1 MKANPAGNMAAP
13 LLAKALGGDFLFAF
27 VSAIAFA
34 TILAVVAGLVLT
46 AASAFAHDFYNEI
59 IRKGNQRKR
68 ASIHGSLCVY
78 WVAVLSIILALFAQ
92 TLNVAFLVSLAFAV
106 AASANLPVILFT
118 IYWKRFN
125 TTGAISGMIAGLVS
139 AIVLVALSPNV
150 WNPVAGKAIF
160 VGEAIF
166 PYTTPGII
174 SIPLGFL
181 AAYLGT
187 VLSSKKEDA
196 AKFDEILVKSNTGHG
211 ISDASSH

>member
-1 MKANPAGNMAAP
+1 MVNGAFYIMTIFLGFGAAAFVGNEAIIKANPAGNMAAP

-68 ASIHGSLCVY
+68 ASIYGSLCIY
-78 WVAVLSIILALFAQ
+78 WGSDIIYHTCIICPNIKRSI
-92 TLNVAFLVSLAFAV
+92 LVSLAFAV

-125 TTGAISGMIAGLVS
+125 TTGAISGMIVGLVS

-160 VGEAIF
+160 VGKRYSIYDTRNYFNSARISCSIF
-166 PYTTPGII
+166 RNCFI
-174 SIPLGFL
+174 
-181 AAYLGT
+181 
-187 VLSSKKEDA
+187 
-196 AKFDEILVKSNTGHG
+196 
-211 ISDASSH
+211 

>member
-1 MKANPAGNMAAP
+1 MR
-13 LLAKALGGDFLFAF
+13 LFA
-27 VSAIAFA
+27 
-34 TILAVVAGLVLT
+34 
-46 AASAFAHDFYNEI
+46 
-59 IRKGNQRKR
+59 KGNQRKR
-68 ASIHGSLCVY
+68 ASIYGSLCIY
-78 WVAVLSIILALFAQ
+78 WVAILSIILALFAQ

-106 AASANLPVILFT
+106 APSANLPVILFT

-125 TTGAISGMIAGLVS
+125 TTGAISGMIVGLVS

-181 AAYLGT
+181 AYLGT

-196 AKFDEILVKSNTGHG
+196 AEI
-211 ISDASSH
+211 

>member
-1 MKANPAGNMAAP
+1 MIFIMKLSAREINGKEQVSMAR
-13 LLAKALGGDFLFAF
+13 
-27 VSAIAFA
+27 
-34 TILAVVAGLVLT
+34 
-46 AASAFAHDFYNEI
+46 Y
-59 IRKGNQRKR
+59 
-68 ASIHGSLCVY
+68 ASIG
-78 WVAVLSIILALFAQ
+78 VAVLSIILALFAQ

-166 PYTTPGII
+166 PYTTPNYFDSAWI
-174 SIPLGFL
+174 SCSVFRNCFI
-181 AAYLGT
+181 
-187 VLSSKKEDA
+187 
-196 AKFDEILVKSNTGHG
+196 
-211 ISDASSH
+211 

>member
-1 MKANPAGNMAAP
+1 MR
-13 LLAKALGGDFLFAF
+13 LFAKEINGKEQ
-27 VSAIAFA
+27 VSMAR
-34 TILAVVAGLVLT
+34 
-46 AASAFAHDFYNEI
+46 Y
-59 IRKGNQRKR
+59 
-68 ASIHGSLCVY
+68 ASIG
-78 WVAVLSIILALFAQ
+78 VAILSIILALFAQ

-106 AASANLPVILFT
+106 AAAKPVILFT

-125 TTGAISGMIAGLVS
+125 TTGAISGMIVGLVS

-181 AAYLGT
+181 A
-187 VLSSKKEDA
+187 D
-196 AKFDEILVKSNTGHG
+196 I
-211 ISDASSH
+211 

>member
-1 MKANPAGNMAAP
+1 M
-13 LLAKALGGDFLFAF
+13 
-27 VSAIAFA
+27 
-34 TILAVVAGLVLT
+34 
-46 AASAFAHDFYNEI
+46 
-59 IRKGNQRKR
+59 
-68 ASIHGSLCVY
+68 
-78 WVAVLSIILALFAQ
+78 SIILALFAQ

-125 TTGAISGMIAGLVS
+125 TTGAISGMIVGLVS

-166 PYTTPGII
+166 PYTTHGII

>member
-1 MKANPAGNMAAP
+1 MTIFLGFGAAAFVGNEAIIKANPAGNMAAP

-59 IRKGNQRKR
+59 IRKGKSTEKEQVSMARY
-68 ASIHGSLCVY
+68 ASIG
-78 WVAVLSIILALFAQ
+78 VAILSIILALFAQ

-125 TTGAISGMIAGLVS
+125 TTGAISGMIVGLVS

-150 WNPVAGKAIF
+150 WNPVAGKAIL
-160 VGEAIF
+160 
-166 PYTTPGII
+166 
-174 SIPLGFL
+174 LGKRYFHIRHQELFQFHSDFL
-181 AAYLGT
+181 QH
-187 VLSSKKEDA
+187 
-196 AKFDEILVKSNTGHG
+196 I
-211 ISDASSH
+211 

>member
-1 MKANPAGNMAAP
+1 MTIFLGFGAAAFCRNEAIMKANPAGNMAAP

-59 IRKGNQRKR
+59 IRKGKSTEKEQVSMARY
-68 ASIHGSLCVY
+68 ASIG
-78 WVAVLSIILALFAQ
+78 VAVLSIILALFAQ

-125 TTGAISGMIAGLVS
+125 TTGAISGMIVGLVS

-160 VGEAIF
+160 VGKRYSRIRHLELF
-166 PYTTPGII
+166 R
-174 SIPLGFL
+174 SRSDFL
-181 AAYLGT
+181 QH
-187 VLSSKKEDA
+187 
-196 AKFDEILVKSNTGHG
+196 I
-211 ISDASSH
+211 